1 MAERTAAEV
10 LAMLQDELAK
20 QEAARQLFESD
31 REPRPTGQTVKGIPE
46 AEENLLKAIAS
57 PFVPIERDVIREPQS
72 TFETVDRLVPGAMDG
87 EALRQEEVRTLY
99 TPGVYGDARLAS
111 PPIVDAISSGL
122 RFGDEL
128 LFGTPE
134 QKRAARTTLREGI
147 AGLPGLP
154 QEMVQSMM
162 RGAESIDRGGVVTR
176 DAEGNISRPSDYLV
190 GLAGVTA
197 GGTLAT
203 GLSSQS
209 ATGVVAGLF
218 GGKKAKS
225 GQEAEETVG
234 MIEQQGLTPEE
245 GWARQA
251 GTNRY
256 KAYRSDI
263 DDQVRFEIPMQN
275 AKLAPAKKE
284 MEFPDPRDISKLPQV
299 EQEKLL
305 LDLQG
310 LRTKTVTL
318 PNGEERTRLFIP
330 DVFTL
335 PESTLNKLGFTRL
348 DSASGDFTKFAD
360 LTLEQLVDFPELFE
374 EYPQLR
380 TYRVQRMPTLPA
392 AFGTRGS
399 FNPETKTFRL
409 ADVEATPEGRRD
421 FMSVLMHE
429 IQHAIQEIEGFER
442 GSSVGGVKPI
452 GHDKTKKKLE
462 ADLREK
468 EKQLS
473 ERLAAIGIDDD
484 FFTVMQNFPDAPL
497 NATNNFFNK
506 LFGPKRKTI
515 GELGK
520 NYQMTDFDKNL
531 YEGLDRVKPFRELR
545 YSVFNYL
552 ESRAK
557 EANQKAQGLVTD
569 AEKGRAYKERR
580 IKEAAEQARYEGDRI
595 KRAFKQGRIKDT
607 VSRVAERG
615 RSANVKKA
623 IEEEKRRFIGYTG
636 SDFNLIMIN
645 RRLKEDFGLPAAQ
658 AEKFTEQISSAFDDV
673 IPELRPL
680 MMKQAQI
687 KEIDNSLFGIYQ
699 AAPGEVEARNVGL
712 RAMGVKKGQ
721 VIDPEQDANPV
732 QLPGESIVKA
742 RSRARAERDYSP
754 EELELMFPG
763 ETQKMVTPVG
773 GFKKFEGSPKDLT
786 PGERLSMSQRTPREL
801 EKLLLDKRLSLIKSL
816 NEDSFG
822 TTPAEV
828 ARNRKRVDREI
839 RDLERRIRELRQDP
853 SYAGGGAVRKFST
866 GGEAFRDP
874 LMEERGYAFD
884 PERNAYYEDLIH
896 PEYGP
901 IRSYF
906 SPRDQSPVPLLSDA
920 RQTERDFEIGVSNIA
935 DRLRVLERREYEL
948 GQEYPELY
956 EIARDGLAFDI
967 LKGRVR
973 EDDVTSEDLEAEADE
988 FYRQLTEK
996 RGVQI
1001 VPEAMQQVYSD
1012 LQKKLSREERQ
1023 KSFDDIRGKGI
1034 RKRAQIEKANG
1045 GMVNN
1050 MRKPVLSRG
1059 LSGLLS
1065 NYTSGPLAR
1074 MSVPRETPQ
1083 GMFRGGA
1090 PGMRGVGFRGPQ
1102 RIPEIDQ
1109 SAITAA
1115 LANLPTPTE
1124 RIPEG
1129 IGTRGPTLE
1138 REAAPNIPPPPPVP
1152 TNIAIQTPSPSPVT
1166 AAETLAAAPVPRR
1179 VAATPVAQ
1187 ALTGSRPTDFL
1198 GYETTEGAAEM
1209 GATAPG
1215 QTPFEPG
1222 VLITEPTG
1230 PTAEEIAAQQA
1241 AERAAAQAAAE
1252 EAARLEAERLAA
1264 EEAARIAAEQEAA
1277 RIQQEQLAAEQ
1288 LAAQQ
1293 AAEAAAA
1300 AEAQRQAEL
1309 EAQRQAELEAQRQA
1323 EILAQQEAE
1332 RIAQEQAAQ
1341 EAAAEQAAAQ
1351 LAAEQLA
1358 AQEAAAQAE
1367 AQRLAEEEAARI
1379 AAEEAAQA
1387 EAQRIADE
1395 AAAEAERVRLAQIAE
1410 AEKLA
1415 EEQRLAELAA
1425 QEAARQEEERLAA
1438 EQLAAQEAAAQAAAL
1453 AEQEAER
1460 IRQEEIAA
1468 ALAQQEAAEAAE
1480 RERVLAEI
1488 AERQR
1493 LEDEAA
1499 ALAEQEALAAAQAE
1513 AAAAEQLAAEQLAAQ
1528 QAADLAAQQN
1538 LEQQALAAE
1547 QLAAQQAAEQS
1558 ALEAQIAA
1566 TPDPDP
1572 VYTPPTQT
1580 EIDQAAT
1587 VAQTEAGDLF
1597 TTPTDT
1603 GEVIDRGGFGTV
1615 EPVTTTTTTTTD
1627 AAQADPVQQ
1636 QNTPAVITQ
1645 ASDGTFHPTPAAA
1658 AAYEQQLAAQ
1668 KASGIS
1674 GLTSLLTRPNFDV
1687 SQAISDYTSG
1697 YDSSRDKTF
1706 RRTFYPFQELTD
1718 EQKENAYIAEVFKPV
1733 ADVSRFRPAL
1743 TFGETAGT
1751 TTGTTG
1757 TDTSGVPTGNVN
1769 TGAAASAPG
1778 QYGLA
1783 MNEMYQCPPGY
1794 VLAFE
1799 NGRATCKSTK
1809 TAGGPG
1815 GRKDVPPE
1823 VVELSETG

>member
-10 LAMLQDELAK
+10 LAMLEDELAK
-20 QEAARQLFESD
+20 QDAARELFESD
-31 REPRPTGQTVKGIPE
+31 REPRPGPKTVKGIPE
-46 AEENLLKAIAS
+46 AEENLLRSIVS
-57 PFVPIERDVIREPQS
+57 PFVPLEADVVREPQS
-72 TFETVDRLVPGAMDG
+72 TFETVNQLVPGGVDG
-87 EALRQEEVRTLY
+87 EALRQVDVRTSY
-99 TPGVYGDARLAS
+99 TPGQYANPRLAS

-154 QEMVQSMM
+154 QEMIKSMM
-162 RGAESIDRGGVVTR
+162 RGAESVERGGLVTR

-190 GLAGVTA
+190 GLAGITA

-203 GLSSQS
+203 GLSSQG

-245 GWARQA
+245 GWERQA

-348 DSASGDFTKFAD
+348 DNASFAKTSLEPYGKFSKFAD
-360 LTLEQLVDFPELFE
+360 LTLEQLIDFPELFE

-392 AFGTRGS
+392 ALGNRGS
-399 FNPETKTFRL
+399 FDPENKTFKL

-442 GSSVGGVKPI
+442 GTSVGRVAPI

-462 ADLREK
+462 ADLNEK
-468 EKQLS
+468 SEQLTQ
-473 ERLAAIGIDDD
+473 RLAAIGIDDD

-497 NATNNFFNK
+497 NATNKFFNK
-506 LFGPKRKTI
+506 LFGPKRKTL
-515 GELGK
+515 GELPK
-520 NYQMTDFDKNL
+520 NYQMTDFDKNI
-531 YEGLDRVKPFRELR
+531 YEGPDRVKPFRDLR

-557 EANQKAQGLVTD
+557 EANQKAQGLVTE
-569 AEKGRAYKERR
+569 AEKGRSYKERR
-580 IKEAAEQARYEGDRI
+580 IRDAAARA
-595 KRAFKQGRIKDT
+595 KRQGK
-607 VSRVAERG
+607 S
-615 RSANVKKA
+615 VKKA
-623 IEEEKRRFIGYTG
+623 MQEEQDRFIGYTG
-636 SDFNLIMIN
+636 SDFDLIMIN
-645 RRLKEDFGLPAAQ
+645 RRLKEGFGLPAAQ

-687 KEIDNSLFGIYQ
+687 NQIDDSLFGIYQ

-712 RAMGVKKGQ
+712 RAMGLKKGQ
-721 VIDPEQDANPV
+721 IIDPEQDANPV
-732 QLPGESIVKA
+732 QLPGESMIEA
-742 RSRARAERDYSP
+742 RQRGRAKRDYSP

-773 GFKKFEGSPKDLT
+773 GFEKFKGSPKDLT

-839 RDLERRIRELRQDP
+839 RDLERRILELRQDP
-853 SYAGGGAVRKFST
+853 SYAEGGAVRKFST

-874 LMEERGYAFD
+874 VMEERGYAFD

-935 DRLRVLERREYEL
+935 DRLRGLERREYEL

-956 EIARDGLAFDI
+956 ELARDGLAFAI
-967 LKGRVR
+967 SKGRIR
-973 EDDVTSEDLEAEADE
+973 EKDVTSKDLEAEADE
-988 FYRQLTEK
+988 FFKQLTQN
-996 RGVQI
+996 RGISI

-1012 LQKKLSREERQ
+1012 LQNKLSREERQ
-1023 KSFDDIRGKGI
+1023 KSFDDIRGKGR

-1074 MSVPRETPQ
+1074 MSVPRGTPQ
-1083 GMFRGGA
+1083 GMFMGGA
-1090 PGMRGVGFRGPQ
+1090 PGMRDVGFRGPQ
-1102 RIPEIDQ
+1102 RTPDIDIDQ
-1109 SAITAA
+1109 SAISAA
-1115 LANLPTPTE
+1115 LANM
-1124 RIPEG
+1124 
-1129 IGTRGPTLE
+1129 
-1138 REAAPNIPPPPPVP
+1138 APPPTAQTNVAIQSPAERLATTTVP
-1152 TNIAIQTPSPSPVT
+1152 TRT
-1166 AAETLAAAPVPRR
+1166 
-1179 VAATPVAQ
+1179 AATPVGQ
-1187 ALTGSRPTDFL
+1187 TLKGQRPTDFL
-1198 GYETTEGAAEM
+1198 GFATTEGVAE
-1209 GATAPG
+1209 G

-1222 VLITEPTG
+1222 MLLYEGTDVLQSPTG

-1241 AERAAAQAAAE
+1241 AEEAAAQAAAE
-1252 EAARLEAERLAA
+1252 EAARIEAERLAA
-1264 EEAARIAAEQEAA
+1264 EEAARIAAAQEAQRIEQE
-1277 RIQQEQLAAEQ
+1277 RLAAEQ
-1288 LAAQQ
+1288 LAAEQAAAQAEQQ
-1293 AAEAAAA
+1293 RQAEAAAA
-1300 AEAQRQAEL
+1300 Q
-1309 EAQRQAELEAQRQA
+1309 
-1323 EILAQQEAE
+1323 
-1332 RIAQEQAAQ
+1332 
-1341 EAAAEQAAAQ
+1341 AAAE
-1351 LAAEQLA
+1351 
-1358 AQEAAAQAE
+1358 AE
-1367 AQRLAEEEAARI
+1367 AQRLAEEEAARQQQ
-1379 AAEEAAQA
+1379 ELLAQQ
-1387 EAQRIADE
+1387 EAQRIA
-1395 AAAEAERVRLAQIAE
+1395 Q
-1410 AEKLA
+1410 
-1415 EEQRLAELAA
+1415 EQ
-1425 QEAARQEEERLAA
+1425 
-1438 EQLAAQEAAAQAAAL
+1438 
-1453 AEQEAER
+1453 
-1460 IRQEEIAA
+1460 
-1468 ALAQQEAAEAAE
+1468 
-1480 RERVLAEI
+1480 
-1488 AERQR
+1488 
-1493 LEDEAA
+1493 
-1499 ALAEQEALAAAQAE
+1499 
-1513 AAAAEQLAAEQLAAQ
+1513 
-1528 QAADLAAQQN
+1528 
-1538 LEQQALAAE
+1538 
-1547 QLAAQQAAEQS
+1547 
-1558 ALEAQIAA
+1558 LEAQIAA
-1566 TPDPDP
+1566 EQAAAQQTAAEVLAQEQAAAQAAQTQTQEVRTESASDKIDEANQKQIVADVANQNLSQATNQGADSATIETLTLDATLKQQDADAAALEAELAVAPDP
-1572 VYTPPTQT
+1572 TPIYEAPTQG
-1580 EIDQAAT
+1580 ELLQAAADADT
-1587 VAQTEAGDLF
+1587 GPLF
-1597 TTPTDT
+1597 TTPTDL
-1603 GEVIDRGGFGTV
+1603 GTV
-1615 EPVTTTTTTTTD
+1615 IPRSTLGLVPQTT
-1627 AAQADPVQQ
+1627 
-1636 QNTPAVITQ
+1636 
-1645 ASDGTFHPTPAAA
+1645 
-1658 AAYEQQLAAQ
+1658 
-1668 KASGIS
+1668 GIMS
-1674 GLTSLLTRPNFDV
+1674 FLGQPNFNV
-1687 SQAISDYTSG
+1687 SDAITDYTSG
-1697 YDSSRDKTF
+1697 YPSSQDMQF
-1706 RRTFYPFQELTD
+1706 RRTFYPFQQVTEEEAQNQYMAD
-1718 EQKENAYIAEVFKPV
+1718 IFKPV
-1733 ADVSRFRPAL
+1733 ADMSQFRPAL
-1743 TFGETAGT
+1743 TFGERQQTREKG
-1751 TTGTTG
+1751 
-1757 TDTSGVPTGNVN
+1757 SGVGFQEDVPVGNVN
-1769 TGAAASAPG
+1769 TGLPASAPG
-1778 QYGLA
+1778 QYGLDS
-1783 MNEMYQCPPGY
+1783 NQMYQCPEGY
-1794 VLAFE
+1794 SLAFE
-1799 NGRATCKSTK
+1799 GGQPVCKLIGG
-1809 TAGGPG
+1809 GGPG
-1815 GRKDVPPE
+1815 KPREVPPE
-1823 VVELSETG
+1823 KITLGQEGRG